1 MIKKT
6 IGDLCRILNG
16 YAFKSSH
23 YVENGVRIIRI
34 ANVQKGYIDF
44 SDKAFYPSDLS
55 FIKNYMLKEGDILM
69 SLTGNVGRVALLT
82 ADLLPAALNQRVACL
97 RLKDES
103 IYKKFLFHYLNSSSF
118 ENRCIRESK
127 GVAQKNMS
135 TEWLKKQKIPCF
147 EMVKQKEISKVL
159 DNITNIINKKQQQIS
174 KYDELI
180 YSQFVVFFG
189 DIFNGESKY
198 PTVKISEVVSD
209 KIVRSNKVFGE
220 NDEIRYLDISSI
232 DNKKNKI
239 SGYTKYIKKNAP
251 SRAQQHIHKDD
262 IIISTVRP
270 KLNNVSKVQDNFSNI
285 IASTGFCV
293 LRASK
298 INADYLFTL
307 VSMQS
312 FADYLDTITT
322 GANYPAVS
330 NKDILNFAI
339 PFPPN
344 DEQIK
349 FSNLIKKVDILKIA
363 IQQSLIQTQQLF
375 DSLMQEY
382 FG

>member
-6 IGDLCRILNG
+6 IGDLCHILNG

-135 TEWLKKQKIPCF
+135 TEWLKKQKIPYF

-180 YSQFVVFFG
+180 KSRFFEMFG
-189 DIFNGESKY
+189 DVRTNSLGIKTKPGKDLFKFSSGKFLSENLRFN
-198 PTVKISEVVSD
+198 
-209 KIVRSNKVFGE
+209 FGVPVYGG
-220 NDEIRYLDISSI
+220 N
-232 DNKKNKI
+232 
-239 SGYTKYIKKNAP
+239 GVAWYTKDSLIDYSTIVIGRVGAYCGNIKFVKEPIWITDNAIYIKEFYDESFNLDFLFEMMKMIDF
-251 SRAQQHIHKDD
+251 SR
-262 IIISTVRP
+262 
-270 KLNNVSKVQDNFSNI
+270 
-285 IASTGFCV
+285 
-293 LRASK
+293 
-298 INADYLFTL
+298 
-307 VSMQS
+307 
-312 FADYLDTITT
+312 FADYSGQPKITQK
-322 GANYPAVS
+322 PLEES
-330 NKDILNFAI
+330 LFLIPPRKDQEEFSR
-339 PFPPN
+339 FVH
-344 DEQIK
+344 QIEK
-349 FSNLIKKVDILKIA
+349 IKLKKQKSINE
-363 IQQSLIQTQQLF
+363 TQKLF

>member
-82 ADLLPAALNQRVACL
+82 TDLLPAALNQRVACL

-135 TEWLKKQKIPCF
+135 TEWLKKQKIPYF

-180 YSQFVVFFG
+180 KSRFFEMFG
-189 DIFNGESKY
+189 DPITNSKNWITNKLEKVCLINSYKGNVEEENGQVWLLNLDMIEPDTGRVINYFYQNKSKITSSTIKFDSNCVLY
-198 PTVKISEVVSD
+198 SKLRPYL
-209 KIVRSNKVFGE
+209 NKVVIPNRSGYATSE
-220 NDEIRYLDISSI
+220 IISMQTDEIDKVFLTNLLR
-232 DNKKNKI
+232 
-239 SGYTKYIKKNAP
+239 TKSFI
-251 SRAQQHIHKDD
+251 
-262 IIISTVRP
+262 
-270 KLNNVSKVQDNFSNI
+270 NFANGT
-285 IASTGFCV
+285 AYGAKMP
-293 LRASK
+293 RASVDMIK
-298 INADYLFTL
+298 NFDLI
-307 VSMQS
+307 V
-312 FADYLDTITT
+312 
-322 GANYPAVS
+322 PP
-330 NKDILNFAI
+330 KDIQN
-339 PFPPN
+339 
-344 DEQIK
+344 E
-349 FSNLIKKVDILKIA
+349 FSFFVKKVEELKLI
-363 IQQSLIQTQQLF
+363 IQHSINESQQLF